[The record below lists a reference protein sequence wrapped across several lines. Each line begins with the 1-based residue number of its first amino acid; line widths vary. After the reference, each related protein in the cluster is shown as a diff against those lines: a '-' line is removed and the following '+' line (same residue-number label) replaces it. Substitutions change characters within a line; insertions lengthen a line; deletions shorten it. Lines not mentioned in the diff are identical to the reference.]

1 MTNNIDLTNRTKY
14 LTLLAE
20 KFHMYLQCI
29 STAMS
34 DDVLFDGTNEGRN
47 KILSNIDVAL
57 KKLSGLKHIK
67 YLITDYYSEE
77 AYEKIKNN
85 DFKHLVYEH
94 IMPKNIY
101 QNKIFNDLR
110 NNKVP
115 TKEELFDILNK
126 YWILATINE
135 DQDMLHINLRGRVPI
150 ELSDI
155 KKGIKLG
162 KSLIVERTRNNQK
175 IKRI

>member
-47 KILSNIDVAL
+47 KILSNIDLAL

-126 YWILATINE
+126 YWILATITE
-135 DQDMLHINLRGRVPI
+135 DQDKELTKAQLRTKMPDNNLN
-150 ELSDI
+150 DI
-155 KKGIKLG
+155 FARYNKVGIKLV
-162 KSLIVERTRNNQK
+162 KTKFFN
-175 IKRI
+175 